1 MKKAV
6 RKGASK
12 AVALVLSLA
21 MILGMAPMVGA
32 SAGNTADAQ
41 DNFDRIVHLD
51 MGRKYFTPESI
62 KTLIDEMAKLGYN
75 QLELDFGNSEA
86 GQLRFALSD
95 EDMRVEYTYSV
106 QTMVPVE
113 DMDAQEEPAAPVET
127 GEPVEEQP
135 AAPVQTEEP
144 ADEEQPA
151 ETEAP
156 AQEEPA
162 VLTEIVEPTAPVT
175 DEVLEQTEESGTA
188 SGATEYR
195 YIDTPTTN
203 TVNLKEALPDEGEY
217 ITESEMV
224 EIITYANQNGIEIVP
239 LLNSPGHFGAVLEA
253 APEYRYSEQG
263 YGTSQSSLDVT
274 DSEARAFGIAVVKTY
289 AEWFKEQGCDTFNI
303 GADEFANDIFAKESG
318 MGFGRLQANGEYD
331 YFVSYVNAL
340 YDMLT
345 EELDYITVRA
355 FNDGFYYGENPSWNF
370 NKGFEICYWSSGW
383 GEVYKPASAQ
393 FLQEQGHSLVNTN
406 GDYYFVLKTDSVQ
419 CPEVDKVLSSF
430 ENESFMGGYISNPA
444 GSMFCIWCDEPN
456 VIVDPMDVVERAST
470 VLPAFAYKM
479 QGGETGTGMTYEEFI
494 TPRVTDKD
502 TGVSAA
508 AQGLTDIVVKSHTAK
523 VDALE
528 SPAYQNY
535 VAYDIT
541 LNDGEYTAA
550 ATVTIPLA
558 GTELAG
564 ASENLL
570 RGFVVNED
578 GSVKPASGTLNGTN
592 FTFDVPHFSTV
603 GVALLAQNTEY
614 ITVSAGDTITI
625 ENVPIA
631 DVGSVEDPGIAQ
643 VSSNINYSQGSIGD
657 EVDWNTSLNGT
668 YILVNEKANSNRA
681 SDVLTAE
688 EAVSDDSYGLSLSG
702 RHNNNASSAY
712 AWTITPTDGG
722 YYVQQNGK
730 YLSIEGVGRVFM
742 RDEPS
747 VVQLK
752 FETYYY
758 YWHTWTISDTSSN
771 VYMNLYGNRGSFVSG
786 YGGGVGDSNNRWDIY
801 EATVGA
807 AVDMDITF
815 TGVSEGTT
823 QVTIGDKTYVIEV
836 TRAAIKNPLEIT
848 LWITNRRVY
857 AEGMGGD
864 TSVHVDG
871 TGNSAGVFE
880 EAGVPISQLVPVN
893 AYGVFSEGRLL
904 RYWRTR
910 YQTGSAG
917 DGIQSDVENHDSDQ
931 GEKGAEVANIRYHNG
946 EWQYSTVDAPSTWE
960 TVGENVGYGES
971 WQLSA
976 YYMMQ
981 SDLTDEVTTSIKD
994 WGFVNDEPW
1003 GYGVNRERAFV
1014 TYQLVTEEGTVIPA
1028 TGSAEYYNKNT
1039 QIFHNE
1045 NQSGGR
1051 YVDRLLGSFIV
1062 SQDGSYEVTA
1072 ITATPG
1078 VGTSSVVVNDAV
1090 HISNL
1095 EYDMEKTET
1104 IWEGSS
1110 TDTNIL
1116 IDTTKLADQFGSL
1129 TWHRDGNADDAYG
1142 AAILIQIHVRAKVE
1156 EANLTVEYWE
1166 ESGAKFHSIGYVAKD
1181 PQDFTTGFVANSKL
1195 IDSDSD
1201 GIADKTITNTNGNT
1215 QYVNS
1220 NLKQLSGIPSAY
1232 RYLDYTSV
1240 RAEVDEDNPTILR
1253 LYYTFKESDHVF
1265 VADYGLPMIIS
1276 STNFGVPEDAVDSIS
1291 IEGSHARL
1299 SLNENN
1305 KAQLVYQMD
1314 TMSSGVD
1321 RYSITI
1327 HFEGYYDETTGE
1339 NVPAS
1344 SNSYNFSVIPA
1355 STVYYEAEDFVTTP
1369 QEDVWTEER
1378 IAANRTQA
1386 ADKLGDKN
1394 ANNYGS
1400 DPSYKNATESSSNG
1414 AALTVTVDQ
1423 KLYDTLAEKENVQET
1438 DWPYATFTFTGT
1450 GVDIISQ
1457 TDSNAGVIIVKVTN
1471 TGTAES
1477 ERYYV
1482 VNNYYGYSY
1491 SDGKWT
1497 PTTET
1502 NGNGIN
1508 SIYQVPVISIQGL
1521 PHGNHQVQIF
1531 AVYSKLFDMHSSEE
1545 DSSYNFYLDAIRV
1558 YNPLGENGDNYY
1570 AQDSEANAQFIS
1582 IHDKLVEGGSTAG
1595 TLVDGIQDAN
1605 LDQFKIAGPYNEV
1618 YLAPSQSVTIT
1629 VDEMSGKNVQIGAR
1643 LISGSSASLT
1653 VGNGI
1658 TVNST
1663 VDQYYEVTGVTGTSI
1678 TITNNSNSTVAL
1690 TTLKLTGSN

>member
-592 FTFDVPHFSTV
+592 FTFDAPHFSTV

-668 YILVNEKANSNRA
+668 YILVNEKANSNSA

-742 RDEPS
+742 RDEPC
-747 VVQLK
+747 VVRLNADSYEEHWWDWGWQTK
-752 FETYYY
+752 TYY
-758 YWHTWTISDTSSN
+758 TWTISNSSD
-771 VYMNLYGNRGSFVSG
+771 VYMNLYGNKGSFVSG

-823 QVTIGDKTYVIEV
+823 TVTIGDT
-836 TRAAIKNPLEIT
+836 
-848 LWITNRRVY
+848 VY
-857 AEGMGGD
+857 
-864 TSVHVDG
+864 
-871 TGNSAGVFE
+871 N
-880 EAGVPISQLVPVN
+880 
-893 AYGVFSEGRLL
+893 
-904 RYWRTR
+904 
-910 YQTGSAG
+910 
-917 DGIQSDVENHDSDQ
+917 IQVKPNLN
-931 GEKGAEVANIRYHNG
+931 VA
-946 EWQYSTVDAPSTWE
+946 P
-960 TVGENVGYGES
+960 
-971 WQLSA
+971 
-976 YYMMQ
+976 
-981 SDLTDEVTTSIKD
+981 
-994 WGFVNDEPW
+994 
-1003 GYGVNRERAFV
+1003 
-1014 TYQLVTEEGTVIPA
+1014 
-1028 TGSAEYYNKNT
+1028 
-1039 QIFHNE
+1039 
-1045 NQSGGR
+1045 
-1051 YVDRLLGSFIV
+1051 
-1062 SQDGSYEVTA
+1062 
-1072 ITATPG
+1072 
-1078 VGTSSVVVNDAV
+1078 
-1090 HISNL
+1090 
-1095 EYDMEKTET
+1095 
-1104 IWEGSS
+1104 
-1110 TDTNIL
+1110 
-1116 IDTTKLADQFGSL
+1116 
-1129 TWHRDGNADDAYG
+1129 
-1142 AAILIQIHVRAKVE
+1142 
-1156 EANLTVEYWE
+1156 LTVEYWITNGPVTGSTTQE
-1166 ESGAKFHSIGYVAKD
+1166 KSIQIDAEDVYGQTGVNIAELVDATGKHGNDDVVFWKGTVLDYNNHQTGDGSDDETADGA
-1181 PQDFTTGFVANSKL
+1181 DFTYLRYWESQWQYQAENGVWTNITSSDQVVAYYLQRTEVTAEVETLTKDWGYPTNKIEAPGGTDDQVALSFAVVYPDGTMSPSENNIYDQSTVIFNWNSHWQSDENGAYARNIGIISPQNNSEYAVSKITLTYGNRDTDRYDRFPNGNSKQWSSE
-1195 IDSDSD
+1195 D
-1201 GIADKTITNTNGNT
+1201 TITWETARQPDGTMWYNEKVAWEKGDSAEPVVYGSRELGHYWTERNTAILVLIYLEPIVTEDSLLVNYYVDGGAEYFWQDVIQVENIAGDPEKT
-1215 QYVNS
+1215 FVNS
-1220 NLKQLSGIPSAY
+1220 LMPKGDYKPGEEIALPDDAYVTNSTDVKIRIYKDLTQHLSIRQTPYGSGLY
-1232 RYLDYTSV
+1232 KYV
-1240 RAEVDEDNPTILR
+1240 RAELSDDGKTLS
-1253 LYYTFKESDHVF
+1253 LYFKFSGEADYEYVI
-1265 VADYGLPMIIS
+1265 DYGLPLTVPLSDFKI
-1276 STNFGVPEDAVDSIS
+1276 TNTEEITSVSVTGLKYGV
-1291 IEGSHARL
+1291 ARA
-1299 SLNENN
+1299 SENN
-1305 KAQLVYQMD
+1305 TGFTYTPTAILSETENAMV
-1314 TMSSGVD
+1314 TV
-1321 RYSITI
+1321 T
-1327 HFEGYYDETTGE
+1327 FTEGEPLRIPVAIY
-1339 NVPAS
+1339 
-1344 SNSYNFSVIPA
+1344 PA

-1369 QEDVWTEER
+1369 QEGVWTEEGT
-1378 IAANRTQA
+1378 AANRTQA